1 VRGTLVGSVHL
12 SFSDLPLILPAY
24 LQSKKQTTR
33 PFESHGLIV
42 ETSLEFLS
50 GREGEVLGG
59 RVRKGDE
66 EYVNPDRGEEGK
78 GPLKRDE
85 GEGYERMHVKGS
97 FA

>member
-1 VRGTLVGSVHL
+1 
-12 SFSDLPLILPAY
+12 
-24 LQSKKQTTR
+24 
-33 PFESHGLIV
+33 
-42 ETSLEFLS
+42 
-50 GREGEVLGG
+50 VLGG